1 MKRLEQAP
9 GLWCIEWSSAETRN
23 EEETGLE
30 VRIVN
35 SLLLLLNLR
44 CFPGSNCLEQQFFY
58 IGQNPE
64 VDFRPLILS
73 VSLSPGLILPLSI
86 T

>member
-1 MKRLEQAP
+1 MKRLEQAS
-9 GLWCIEWSSAETRN
+9 GLCCIEWSSPETRN
-23 EEETGLE
+23 EEEAGLE

-44 CFPGSNCLEQQFFY
+44 CFPGSNCLEEHFFY

-73 VSLSPGLILPLSI
+73 VSLSPGLVFPLSV